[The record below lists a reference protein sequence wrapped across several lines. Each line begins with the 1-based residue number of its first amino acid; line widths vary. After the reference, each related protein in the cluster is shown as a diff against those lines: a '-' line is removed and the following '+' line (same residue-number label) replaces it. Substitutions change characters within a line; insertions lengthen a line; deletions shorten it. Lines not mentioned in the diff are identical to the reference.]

1 METFRA
7 ETKKRLGEMRKAA
20 KEGDN
25 ALIKREAHT
34 IKSSAA
40 SLGFLRLSGLAKSL
54 EAEALGL
61 KWPGL
66 DARLT
71 RLAAGFAEIQDI
83 IKSKLSQP
91 ITAESM
97 NA

>member
-1 METFRA
+1 
-7 ETKKRLGEMRKAA
+7 MRKAA
-20 KEGDN
+20 KDGDN

-40 SLGFLRLSGLAKSL
+40 SLGFLRLSGLAQSL

-61 KWPGL
+61 KWPDL
-66 DARLT
+66 DARLG
-71 RLAAGFAEIQDI
+71 RLTAGFTEIQDI

-91 ITAESM
+91 VTAELT